1 MYSRENSL
9 MAKQRIPIPNDL
21 ATEVQFASDRTCCI
35 CNIRGKFTQIHH
47 IDSNPSNNTFEN
59 LAVLCLQ
66 CHNETEIK
74 GGFGRKLSPHLVRKY
89 RDEWLKD
96 IESRKNLAI
105 EMAATQQI
113 GKVSTRGSAKVTPQI
128 QTEDPKDYPD
138 AYINS
143 LPDFRLVLLRETKR
157 KREELGEST
166 LTIVE
171 TNRDYIDVLIG
182 ILVTLATNYYAPDCF
197 GSQSPQEFISEIIYS
212 RFRFHSIIAE
222 PDGPGTGGS
231 ITPIMNQSSLIADI
245 EKLVEIL
252 VGGNWIERYSEYENW
267 QKRWRSKEIE

>member
-1 MYSRENSL
+1 MSKRRS
-9 MAKQRIPIPNDL
+9 PIPDDL
-21 ATEVQFASDRTCCI
+21 AAEVQFAADRTCCI
-35 CNIRGKFTQIHH
+35 CNVRGKFTQIHH

-74 GGFGRKLSPHLVRKY
+74 GGFGRKLSPSLVRKY

-96 IESRKNLAI
+96 IESRRILAI
-105 EMAATQQI
+105 EMAATQQS
-113 GKVSTRGSAKVTPQI
+113 GKVSTRRSAKVKPHI

-143 LPDFRLVLLRETKR
+143 LPDFRLALLRETER

-166 LTIVE
+166 LTIVQ

-197 GSQSPQEFISEIIYS
+197 GSQSPQEFFSEIISSRYRLYS
-212 RFRFHSIIAE
+212 VIAE
-222 PDGPGTGGS
+222 PDGPGTGGT
-231 ITPIMNQSSLIADI
+231 IVPISKQSSLIADI
-245 EKLVEIL
+245 EKLVEML
-252 VGGNWIERYSEYENW
+252 VEGNWVAHYSEYEDW
-267 QKRWRSKEIE
+267 QKRWRREEI